1 MQNVSA
7 NSDDFEESDMVEL
20 ESEAQASPFSSYTQS
35 TDGAID
41 LSNTESAA
49 QHHPVGVGATS
60 RSISGMRL
68 PTRMLTGGGKT
79 RLTEKFDAN
88 FNSCKVRDIHTIPTT
103 VQDADD
109 DFVSPE
115 QIYEAAMKGAFS
127 PTLYFRAQRDLYT
140 PPSPAQQP
148 TASRGPEA
156 STPVFPGDSSRE
168 PQTSTP
174 VFPGPYAEDLAQEPP
189 FVPLESLNGSFDEKS
204 TKSKEVSPPAKKSKR
219 KSAPPQRIVKSLDT
233 SLEERS
239 MTSSSNMT
247 SNVMTSS
254 PIPSRSFNGSAS
266 SSVLLDMMN
275 KQSMYNP
282 ASMISRTGA
291 LLSISD
297 IANNNSKTV
306 YHHGNS
312 NTNSNQGNHHS
323 SSTSTSSGGGALKP
337 FSCEECGA
345 TFTRRDN
352 LRVHQRR
359 HTGERPFMCSCGKTF
374 TRSYSMKCHQ
384 DAAGHKGSIPTVTYR
399 SNPAPTDRNC

>member
-1 MQNVSA
+1 MYLYPGGVELRNVSA
-7 NSDDFEESDMVEL
+7 HSDEFDETDVVEL
-20 ESEAQASPFSSYTQS
+20 ETEPQASPFSRYTQS
-35 TDGAID
+35 QDGAID
-41 LSNTESAA
+41 LSSTEGPAVKCNEDTTPGS
-49 QHHPVGVGATS
+49 V
-60 RSISGMRL
+60 SGMKL
-68 PTRMLTGGGKT
+68 PTRMLTGGSKT

-88 FNSCKVRDIHTIPTT
+88 FNSSKVRNHHVPSN
-103 VQDADD
+103 VQDDD

-127 PTLYFRAQRDLYT
+127 PALYFRTQRDLYT
-140 PPSPAQQP
+140 PPSSAQQ
-148 TASRGPEA
+148 SNA
-156 STPVFPGDSSRE
+156 STPGASAPVFPG
-168 PQTSTP
+168 QYT
-174 VFPGPYAEDLAQEPP
+174 EDLVPARGEPP
-189 FVPLESLNGSFDEKS
+189 FVPLESLNGSFDETAA

-219 KSAPPQRIVKSLDT
+219 KSAPPQRIVKSLHT

-239 MTSSSNMT
+239 MTSSVAATASNMT
-247 SNVMTSS
+247 SL
-254 PIPSRSFNGSAS
+254 PIPSRAFDRGGSSA
-266 SSVLLDMMN
+266 LLDMMK
-275 KQSMYNP
+275 KQYNNP

-291 LLSISD
+291 LLSMSD

-306 YHHGNS
+306 HHHSNTGGSGSSSHGNH
-312 NTNSNQGNHHS
+312 THS
-323 SSTSTSSGGGALKP
+323 GGSASSGGGALKP

-399 SNPAPTDRNC
+399 SNPAPTLSGAV